1 MKCPLCQTEN
11 VEGARYCVQCGFR
24 FGRDQAIHRAE
35 TLSFA
40 EPPDRLSPGSI
51 FAGRYKIIEDLGPGR
66 TGQVFKA
73 FDAKINETVV
83 LKIILPEIAADS
95 RTIARLQNALK
106 IAGKISHRNICR
118 VYPLG
123 QEKETFYITMEYV
136 QGENLK
142 SMILMTKRLGPG
154 TGVRLAQQVC
164 AGLAEAH
171 RQGVIHGNLEPANIT
186 VDQEGSARI
195 MDLGTGAAAIPGTPE
210 YMSPEQAAGQ
220 AADERS
226 DIYSLGVI
234 LYEMVT
240 GGVPFK
246 GDSRPE
252 ILAKQINDSP
262 EPPRSINPELPGSL
276 DRIIL
281 RCLEK
286 KRESRYQSAEELL
299 RDLEEAPTSIV
310 TGSTRPFRERPS
322 PFPPDSRAR
331 ALRQRILVAFALLAV
346 LAAVFFAWRS
356 FRRKPQAIPGEKLA
370 VAVVSFNNQT
380 GDPSY
385 DYLQNA
391 IPNLLITSLEQ
402 SKFFRLTTWERLFD
416 LLKRSNRENVKVI
429 DSDLGFELCRMDG
442 IEAIILGTFTKGGN
456 TFATDAKVL
465 DVRSKQL
472 IKTASSRGEGVDSIL
487 KTQIDELTEA
497 ISRGIQAEGVTQ
509 AAATP
514 IMEVTTGSM
523 EAYNLFLQ
531 GREAFEKW
539 YYPDARRFLEMAVAL
554 DPEFAMA
561 YLYLGQVNLVQSDL
575 AGARDAFKKARELG
589 QKLAGKE
596 GLYAE
601 ALTARYLERN
611 ADRSFD
617 LLRRIAAEYPQEKRV
632 HVGLGEYFYGR
643 GAFDQAIV
651 ECKKAI
657 ALDPKFGA
665 AMNWLAYSYAA
676 KNEFGRAF
684 AYFKKYASVS
694 PGDANP
700 HDSMGELYFKM
711 GKLDKAIEK
720 FKEVVR
726 IKPDFSAQF
735 RIAYCYA
742 LREDYAEALRWID
755 DFLLAAPSEGMR
767 AYALEFKG
775 LYYSLQGKVELA
787 LEAFERAGDLYRNI
801 QNYSYFCSKFKQL
814 AWISHDWGKSD
825 LYRRYVQA
833 LYDNRNQFRIRPE
846 PLNKA
851 LTQGYLGLLDL
862 KEYRLDEA
870 GSKLA
875 EVKAFL
881 DESAGSV
888 EIGEVRDVY
897 LLLSAEIWLAR
908 GLAEE
913 AVTEFRKRSLPALN
927 LSAPIT
933 IIQRSLPY
941 SDDFAARAFE
951 RQGDLDRAVAEYERL
966 LDPEKT
972 EFSLVHPFSRLRL
985 ARLYEKKGNL
995 RAAVKQYE
1003 KVLEVWEEADQGLT
1017 EVEEARKKLAAL
1029 RAR

>member
-1 MKCPLCQTEN
+1 MKCPQCRAEN
-11 VEGARYCVQCGFR
+11 AEDARFCSRCGFH
-24 FGRDQAIHRAE
+24 FGRDQAIPEAE
-35 TLSFA
+35 TCSLA
-40 EPPDRLSPGSI
+40 EPPDRLGPGSI

-66 TGQVFKA
+66 AGRVFKA
-73 FDAKINETVV
+73 LDAKTSETVV
-83 LKIILPEIAADS
+83 LKIIPPEVAADS
-95 RTIARLQNALK
+95 GTMARLQNALK
-106 IAGKISHRNICR
+106 LAGRISHPNICR
-118 VYPLG
+118 VFPLG
-123 QEKETFYITMEYV
+123 QEKDTYYVIMEYV

-142 SMILMTKRLGPG
+142 SMIQMTKRLSPG
-154 TGVRLAQQVC
+154 TGVRLARQVC
-164 AGLAEAH
+164 AGIAEAH
-171 RQGVIHGNLEPANIT
+171 RQGVIHGCLEPTNIT
-186 VDQEGSARI
+186 VDQEGNARI
-195 MDLGTGAAAIPGTPE
+195 MDLGTGAAAVPGTPE
-210 YMSPEQAAGQ
+210 YLSPEQAAGQ
-220 AADERS
+220 EADQRS

-240 GGVPFK
+240 GGVPFT

-252 ILAKQINDSP
+252 ILSKQISELP
-262 EPPRSINPELPGSL
+262 RPPRSIDPELPGAL
-276 DRIIL
+276 DRLIL

-299 RDLEEAPTSIV
+299 QDLEEAPLSIV
-310 TGSTRPFRERPS
+310 TGGTSSAGERPI
-322 PFPPDSRAR
+322 PFPPGSRAR
-331 ALRQRILVAFALLAV
+331 VLRKRGAFIFAFLAV
-346 LAAVFFAWRS
+346 LTAAFFAWRF
-356 FRRKPQAIPGEKLA
+356 FRRNPPAGPGEKLA
-370 VAVVSFNNQT
+370 VAVVSFSNQT
-380 GDPSY
+380 GDPGY
-385 DYLQNA
+385 DYLQDA

-402 SKFFRLTTWERLFD
+402 SKFFRVTTWERLYD

-429 DSDLGFELCRMDG
+429 DSNLGFELCRMDG

-472 IKTASSRGEGVDSIL
+472 IRTAGSRGEGVDSIL
-487 KTQIDELTEA
+487 KTQIDELSRA
-497 ISRGIQAEGVTQ
+497 IARGIQAEDVTQ
-509 AAATP
+509 ASATP

-561 YLYLGQVNLVQSDL
+561 YFYLGQVNLAQSDL
-575 AGARDAFKKARELG
+575 AGARDAFKKAREFG

-601 ALTARYLERN
+601 ALTAQYLEGK
-611 ADRSFD
+611 AERSLN
-617 LLRRIAAEYPQEKRV
+617 LLERIAAEYPQEKRACV
-632 HVGLGEYFYGR
+632 SLGEYYYGQ
-643 GAFDQAIV
+643 GAFDRAIP
-651 ECKKAI
+651 EFKKAI

-665 AMNWLAYSYAA
+665 AMNWLAYSYAS
-676 KNEFGRAF
+676 KNDFGRAL
-684 AYFKKYASVS
+684 AYFKKYASVL

-700 HDSMGELYFKM
+700 PDSMGELYFKM

-742 LREDYAEALRWID
+742 LRENYAEALRWID
-755 DFLLAAPSEGMR
+755 DFILAAQSEGMR

-787 LEAFERAGDLYRNI
+787 LDAFEGAGDLYRNI

-814 AWISHDWGKSD
+814 QWISYEWGKSD
-825 LYRRYVQA
+825 LFREYVQA
-833 LYDNRNQFRIRPE
+833 FYDNRNQYQIRPE

-851 LTQGYLGLLDL
+851 LTQVYLGLLDL
-862 KEYRLDEA
+862 KENRLDEA
-870 GSKLA
+870 ESKRA
-875 EVKAFL
+875 EVQAFL
-881 DESAGSV
+881 DESAGSAG
-888 EIGEVRDVY
+888 IGEVRDVY
-897 LLLSAEIWLAR
+897 LLLSAEILLAR
-908 GLAEE
+908 GLADE
-913 AVTEFRKRSLPALN
+913 AVMEFRKRSLPALN
-927 LSAPIT
+927 LSAPIS
-933 IIQRSLPY
+933 IIQRSLPF
-941 SDDFAARAFE
+941 SDDFAARALE
-951 RQGDLDRAVAEYERL
+951 RQGDLDKAIAEYERL
-966 LDPEKT
+966 CDPEKT

-985 ARLYEKKGNL
+985 ARLYEKKGKL

-1003 KVLEVWEEADQGLT
+1003 KVLEVWKEADQGLT
-1017 EVEEARKKLAAL
+1017 EVEEVRKKLVAL